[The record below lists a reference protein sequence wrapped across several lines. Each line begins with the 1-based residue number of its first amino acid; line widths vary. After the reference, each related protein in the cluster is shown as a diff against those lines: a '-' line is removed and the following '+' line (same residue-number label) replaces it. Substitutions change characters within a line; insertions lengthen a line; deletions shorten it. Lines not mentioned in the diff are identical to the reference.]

1 MRHSLQVSGGAL
13 TDARTDTHTNGRPTK
28 VAAAPR
34 YPVIWAKRIVV
45 TCTPKDH
52 GNDLDCLAAEITFR
66 IRVAAGIK
74 QMYTLSAI
82 QDALLDRGFVAHY
95 AEEPDIL
102 RLWVDDPE
110 QGFLEVVLYLED

>member
-1 MRHSLQVSGGAL
+1 MRHTTQVKTNSSNDAH
-13 TDARTDTHTNGRPTK
+13 TDAHTNGRPTK

-34 YPVIWAKRIVV
+34 YPVIWGSRIVI
-45 TCTPKDH
+45 TCTPTQH

-66 IRVAAGIK
+66 IKVAAGIK

-82 QDALLDRGFVAHY
+82 QDALLAKGFVANY
-95 AEEPDIL
+95 TEEPDVL

-110 QGFLEVVLYLED
+110 QGQFELVLYMED